1 MTSPIWTVCT
11 SLSNEYSYQYNYYID
26 QSSSPKPLGFRK
38 TISWYMY
45 KIYEAILCKKYYSE
59 TTTDELYIF
68 ILSKLYSLYPT
79 KYFYKSIYTKSAKYF
94 GLLPCMEC
102 LSSCRSACQCSP
114 PHYTSYYLS
123 VLLLYIGT
131 H

>member
-11 SLSNEYSYQYNYYID
+11 SLSNEYNYQYYID
-26 QSSSPKPLGFRK
+26 QSSSPKPLGLRK
-38 TISWYMY
+38 IISWYMY
-45 KIYEAILCKKYYSE
+45 KIYEAILCKKYYDE

-68 ILSKLYSLYPT
+68 ILHQNCLNYIVYTPT

-123 VLLLYIGT
+123 VLLL
-131 H
+131 